1 MIEIVILSAFLY
13 LGYRIFKKPGE
24 AGEAIAERNE
34 RAAERNERVARMN
47 VQQSR
52 KIKALVDLF
61 EESYGYVF
69 EKRVANMG
77 IIRCNGNANS
87 GSFNLWNLN
96 RHLAP
101 HK

>member
-1 MIEIVILSAFLY
+1 MNTSTIFQ
-13 LGYRIFKKPGE
+13 RINNVLE

-34 RAAERNERVARMN
+34 RTAERNERVARMN

-69 EKRVANMG
+69 EKRVVNMG